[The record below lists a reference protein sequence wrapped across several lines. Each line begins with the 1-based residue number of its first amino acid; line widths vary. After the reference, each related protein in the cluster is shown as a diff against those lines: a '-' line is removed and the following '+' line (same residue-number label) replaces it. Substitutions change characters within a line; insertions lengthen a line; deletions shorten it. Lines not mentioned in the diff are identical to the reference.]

1 MATGTNLGRIKNKKI
16 QKNNTS
22 GCTGVSFHTCKGQWY
37 ARIAFKGKN
46 YNLGYFDNIQDAINA
61 RKRANDFWWIYWATY
76 QKEDNRNIRRKK

>member
-46 YNLGYFDNIQDAINA
+46 YNLGIF
-61 RKRANDFWWIYWATY
+61 
-76 QKEDNRNIRRKK
+76 

>member
-46 YNLGYFDNIQDAINA
+46 YSLGYFDNIQDAINA
-61 RKRANDFWWIYWATY
+61 RKRAEQMTFDEFIERHT
-76 QKEDNRNIRRKK
+76 KKKIIEI

>member
-46 YNLGYFDNIQDAINA
+46 YNLGYFDNIQVSLNKSALHSNL
-61 RKRANDFWWIYWATY
+61 FQVLQVFLQFYF
-76 QKEDNRNIRRKK
+76 